1 MRVGMSDWML
11 LLSCFVGGVMVL
23 LIALGLGV
31 AAVLPGIDRWSR
43 RFFIVYFSN
52 LVLYTIIG
60 TVDLLTFDRP
70 DMMITAFLLPKSK
83 NSPHRR

>member
-1 MRVGMSDWML
+1 MGMSDWML

-43 RFFIVYFSN
+43 RFF
-52 LVLYTIIG
+52 
-60 TVDLLTFDRP
+60 LTF
-70 DMMITAFLLPKSK
+70 FSLLLLE
-83 NSPHRR
+83 